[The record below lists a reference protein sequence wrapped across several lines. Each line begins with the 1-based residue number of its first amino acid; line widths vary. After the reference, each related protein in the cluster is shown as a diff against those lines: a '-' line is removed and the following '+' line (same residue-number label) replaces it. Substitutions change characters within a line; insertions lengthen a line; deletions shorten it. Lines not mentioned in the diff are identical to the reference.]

1 MLRKDSVKERNSA
14 QFPQSQRKGMN
25 ILGSPS
31 VKFVIS
37 AYEFMGC
44 STVNDAKTNKSRNR
58 SGINGDR
65 FLTKRRR
72 RKLLRGKWG
81 GGGCGGMQLGIIFM
95 VF

>member
-1 MLRKDSVKERNSA
+1 M

-25 ILGSPS
+25 ILRSLL

-37 AYEFMGC
+37 AYEFKAC
-44 STVNDAKTNKSRNR
+44 STVNYAKTNKSRNR

-72 RKLLRGKWG
+72 RKLLRGKGGRVRGYATWG
-81 GGGCGGMQLGIIFM
+81 NFHGILTPSHSDRVLARF
-95 VF
+95 

>member
-1 MLRKDSVKERNSA
+1 
-14 QFPQSQRKGMN
+14 MN
-25 ILGSPS
+25 ILGGPS

-65 FLTKRRR
+65 CLTKRRR
-72 RKLLRGKWG
+72 HKLLRGK
-81 GGGCGGMQLGIIFM
+81 GGGCGGMQLGVIFR

>member
-1 MLRKDSVKERNSA
+1 
-14 QFPQSQRKGMN
+14 MN

-81 GGGCGGMQLGIIFM
+81 GGGRGYATWGNFHGILIPSHSDRVLVRF
-95 VF
+95 

>member
-1 MLRKDSVKERNSA
+1 
-14 QFPQSQRKGMN
+14 MN

-58 SGINGDR
+58 SGINVDR

-72 RKLLRGKWG
+72 RKLLRGKG
-81 GGGCGGMQLGIIFM
+81 GEGAGVCNLG
-95 VF
+95 

>member
-1 MLRKDSVKERNSA
+1 
-14 QFPQSQRKGMN
+14 MN

-72 RKLLRGKWG
+72 RKLLRGKG
-81 GGGCGGMQLGIIFM
+81 EGCGGMQLGVIFM

>member
-1 MLRKDSVKERNSA
+1 
-14 QFPQSQRKGMN
+14 MN

-81 GGGCGGMQLGIIFM
+81 GGGGGMQLGVIFM

>member
-1 MLRKDSVKERNSA
+1 
-14 QFPQSQRKGMN
+14 MN

-31 VKFVIS
+31 VKFVIF

-72 RKLLRGKWG
+72 RKLLRGKGEG
-81 GGGCGGMQLGIIFM
+81 GEGAGVCNLG
-95 VF
+95 